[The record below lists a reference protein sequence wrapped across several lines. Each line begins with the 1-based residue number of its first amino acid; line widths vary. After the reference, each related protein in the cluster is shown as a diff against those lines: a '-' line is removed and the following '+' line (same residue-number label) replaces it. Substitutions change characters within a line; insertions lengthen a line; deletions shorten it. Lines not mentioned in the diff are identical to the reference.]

1 MLLTQSRKEIC
12 SSCLQEYDVK
22 AKEYDWDLATSLD
35 LWNVYKPPILNQSL
49 PSAPMHPG
57 GRHILKLYSGDTQK
71 EGSVSGEYYESE
83 SDDESEPGNLMKKKH
98 SRKGPVTMKC
108 SLKQFVALL
117 ENLFV
122 FMQYT
127 SVVHHCSVTTHH
139 PVMLMTCFLP
149 YPSLWLRSLLI
160 ALARRDTNG
169 SSRSYT
175 SCQKL

>member
-1 MLLTQSRKEIC
+1 MC
-12 SSCLQEYDVK
+12 
-22 AKEYDWDLATSLD
+22 TSHQ
-35 LWNVYKPPILNQSL
+35 YLNQSL
-49 PSAPMHPG
+49 PSTPTQEEDAFSG
-57 GRHILKLYSGDTQK
+57 YSGDTGK

-98 SRKGPVTMKC
+98 SRKGPVKMKC

-127 SVVHHCSVTTHH
+127 SVVH

-149 YPSLWLRSLLI
+149 YPSWWLRSLFI
-160 ALARRDTNG
+160 ALARRDING
-169 SSRSYT
+169 TSRSYT
-175 SCQKL
+175 SCQNL